1 MDSSESTFDLVAE
14 LEELLILGMIPGTGT
29 PISKVFVPNDAK
41 ACLPNALDSGYNN
54 VSGSDDGNQLQ
65 EYEDQQSCA
74 C

>member
-1 MDSSESTFDLVAE
+1 MVAE
-14 LEELLILGMIPGTGT
+14 LEELLVLGIPGTGT
-29 PISKVFVPNDAK
+29 PISRFLVPDYAK
-41 ACLPNALDSGYNN
+41 ACLPNALDSSYNN

>member
-14 LEELLILGMIPGTGT
+14 LAELLALGTIPGTGT
-29 PISKVFVPNDAK
+29 PNSQVLVPNAK

>member
-1 MDSSESTFDLVAE
+1 MDSLKPAFDLVAE
-14 LEELLILGMIPGTGT
+14 LAELLAPGMIPGTGS
-29 PISKVFVPNDAK
+29 PLSHPVPNYAK
-41 ACLPNALDSGYNN
+41 EWLPNALDSGYNN

>member
-1 MDSSESTFDLVAE
+1 MVAE
-14 LEELLILGMIPGTGT
+14 LAELLALGTIPGTGT
-29 PISKVFVPNDAK
+29 PNSQVLVPNYAK
-41 ACLPNALDSGYNN
+41 ACLLNANDSSYNN

>member
-14 LEELLILGMIPGTGT
+14 LAELLALGMIPGTGT
-29 PISKVFVPNDAK
+29 PISQVLVPNAK
-41 ACLPNALDSGYNN
+41 ACLLNALDSGYNN